1 MLKSFFQ
8 YTKLISSEIFH
19 GISIDKILGIDVEKS
34 KTNDT
39 DTTAITNLVTSG
51 TLTTSNENY
60 FFILFRYLL

>member
-8 YTKLISSEIFH
+8 YTKLISYETFH
-19 GISIDKILGIDVEKS
+19 GISIDKIHGIDVEKS

-51 TLTTSNENY
+51 ALMTSNENY
-60 FFILFRYLL
+60 FFILFQYLL

>member
-8 YTKLISSEIFH
+8 YTKLISSETFH
-19 GISIDKILGIDVEKS
+19 GISIDKIHGIDVEKS

-39 DTTAITNLVTSG
+39 DTTAITILVTSG
-51 TLTTSNENY
+51 ALTTSNENY